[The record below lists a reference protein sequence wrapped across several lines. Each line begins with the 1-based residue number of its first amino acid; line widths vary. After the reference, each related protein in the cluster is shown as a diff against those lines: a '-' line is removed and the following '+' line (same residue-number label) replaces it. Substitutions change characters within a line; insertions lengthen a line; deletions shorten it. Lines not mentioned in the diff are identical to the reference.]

1 MVAGAPL
8 VEGGDATLW
17 SAFDLVVTGTVVD
30 IETNER
36 RDSGAYGATVITFDV
51 INAMGVASI
60 DDRVLISSIDPG
72 WVNGYAFEVGS
83 TYFVPLKS
91 PGPAG
96 QRYWSFLCDPISRIT
111 PSDAAELTTAVMT
124 GVPTATPGGLDSPEP
139 RVVEPVKPPAVEYGV
154 PAGPI
159 VIAAVVV
166 VVVVG
171 VAGWSVRMSPASPP
185 TAATRRTRE

>member
-8 VEGGDATLW
+8 VEGDDATLW

-60 DDRVLISSIDPG
+60 DDRVLISSSDPG

-159 VIAAVVV
+159 VIAVVV
-166 VVVVG
+166 AG
-171 VAGWSVRMSPASPP
+171 VAGWSVR
-185 TAATRRTRE
+185 RRR